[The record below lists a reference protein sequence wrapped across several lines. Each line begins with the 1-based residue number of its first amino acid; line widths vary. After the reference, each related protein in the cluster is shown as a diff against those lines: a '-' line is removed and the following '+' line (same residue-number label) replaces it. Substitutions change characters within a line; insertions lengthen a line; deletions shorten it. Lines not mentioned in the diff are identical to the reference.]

1 MLHTVKLLMQCV
13 FHLQRA
19 ADEDFMFE
27 THNLILTGTES
38 ITVSVAIFDD
48 NEVEGKE
55 SFSGVLSAFDTL
67 SSRVTLFPAVATAN
81 IIDDDCKYCIQC
93 CEGRKCVIVNVI
105 RCDKALVPLYSCYI

>member
-1 MLHTVKLLMQCV
+1 
-13 FHLQRA
+13 
-19 ADEDFMFE
+19 MFE

-81 IIDDDCKYCIQC
+81 IIDDDCKYC

-105 RCDKALVPLYSCYI
+105 RCDKALVPLYSCYRI